1 MKYLLF
7 ELPLFFLYEMCSLQ
21 RMKLLA
27 IIPRLQNC
35 TTVQQLNDLMRQ
47 VALTCRTEFQF
58 VETYIDRLDWIE
70 IN

>member
-1 MKYLLF
+1 MS
-7 ELPLFFLYEMCSLQ
+7 SLQ

>member
-7 ELPLFFLYEMCSLQ
+7 ELPLFFLYEMSSLQ
-21 RMKLLA
+21 RMNLLA